1 MKVTILGC
9 GTSGGAPFING
20 FWGECNPENPKNSRF
35 RASICLEH
43 NNKTIVV
50 DCSPDLRHQILRA
63 GIKDID
69 AVLLTHA
76 HADHC
81 HGLNDLCLMSRF
93 KKKEIPLYG
102 DKTTL
107 DQVQAAFGYAFPK
120 EGNEDFYK
128 PFVTANIIDES
139 PFELQGLT
147 IQHFEQD
154 HGFSKS
160 RTFRIGKFAYSTDVK
175 TLTKDQLDS
184 LKGLDVWVVDCL
196 RQDPHATHSHL
207 AQTLEWIDYVKPK
220 RAILTHMSVELDYD
234 AVMKTTPDHIEPAYD
249 GMIFD
254 VAETK

>member
-1 MKVTILGC
+1 MT
-9 GTSGGAPFING
+9 
-20 FWGECNPENPKNSRF
+20 
-35 RASICLEH
+35 
-43 NNKTIVV
+43 NNKINIHFLGAAGTVTGSKYLV
-50 DCSPDLRHQILRA
+50 DTGNRKILIDCGLFQGLKELRLKNWEYPPVNV
-63 GIKDID
+63 GDID